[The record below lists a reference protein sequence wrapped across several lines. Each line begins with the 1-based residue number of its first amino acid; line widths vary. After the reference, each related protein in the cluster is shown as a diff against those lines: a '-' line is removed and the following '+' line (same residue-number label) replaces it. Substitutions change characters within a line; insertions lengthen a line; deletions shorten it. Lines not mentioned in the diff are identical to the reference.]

1 MIEGEEKC
9 TASTAQ
15 EDVITVPQKKLRAS
29 GKLQYEIRKGAD
41 HLPNYVLHVCSNALW
56 DACGLFDVVNQI
68 NRTTHV
74 HTVSSQFRAIFGWS
88 HMVYFLARVG
98 THWSLSDI
106 WRPCQFSPQHW
117 RQRSKHVGDKTIL
130 QAASFKKELTR
141 DLEEYSKKDRETRS
155 RGQRVRRPS
164 FFVTPV
170 GQPAE
175 LKRKGENALDRCDV
189 LTVCA
194 AMHGLLYL
202 SPYCHC
208 TFNADISWC
217 WYYY

>member
-1 MIEGEEKC
+1 MKQPSCIPTSQRKFDARYEPASVKWLKHSISFLIITIDIRTIEGEEQC
-9 TASTAQ
+9 TASTAE
-15 EDVITVPQKKLRAS
+15 EDVITVPQNKLRAS

-106 WRPCQFSPQHW
+106 WRPFQFSRQHW
-117 RQRSKHVGDKTIL
+117 RQRSKHIGDKTIL
-130 QAASFKKELTR
+130 QAASFRKELTR
-141 DLEEYSKKDRETRS
+141 D
-155 RGQRVRRPS
+155 
-164 FFVTPV
+164 
-170 GQPAE
+170 
-175 LKRKGENALDRCDV
+175 
-189 LTVCA
+189 
-194 AMHGLLYL
+194 
-202 SPYCHC
+202 
-208 TFNADISWC
+208 
-217 WYYY
+217 